1 MAGRHIITKKRR
13 GGELTEL
20 FFLPADLVP
29 EGVGFSLFGVAHMA
43 FLALSAALCAGLC
56 AAFRR
61 GGAAVRRRLR
71 RGVGAAILACEALKT
86 ANLIVRGVYGV
97 YYLPLHLCS
106 MAVFFCFFHSLR
118 PRETLGNFIYST
130 CMPGAAF
137 ALLFPDWTALPP
149 WSLHCILGFA
159 VHALL
164 VAYPLMLTLG
174 GELVPSVRLL
184 PRCFV
189 MLASLAAAVYC
200 VDRAVGANYMFLLWP
215 AAGSPLEWFA
225 SWLGVPCYIFGYI
238 PMLLLVWTLL
248 YLPFRRK
255 ASA

>member
-1 MAGRHIITKKRR
+1 MDF
-13 GGELTEL
+13 TEL
-20 FFLPADLVP
+20 FFLPVDLMP
-29 EGVGFSLFGVAHMA
+29 EGVGFSLYGRAHLV

-61 GGAAVRRRLR
+61 GGEKTRRRLR
-71 RGVGAAILACEALKT
+71 RGVGAAILACEAVKT
-86 ANLIVRGVYGV
+86 ANLVLHGVYGV

-118 PRETLGNFIYST
+118 PGETLGNFIYST
-130 CMPGAAF
+130 CMPGAVF

-164 VAYPLMLTLG
+164 VSYPLMLTLG
-174 GELVPSVRLL
+174 GEIKPRARYL
-184 PRCFV
+184 PRC
-189 MLASLAAAVYC
+189 LALLLALAAGVYL
-200 VDRAVGANYMFLLWP
+200 VDRAVDANYMFLLWP

-225 SWLGVPCYIFGYI
+225 AWLGVPCYIFGYI
-238 PMLLLVWTLL
+238 PMLLLIWTLL

-255 ASA
+255 EPAW